1 VPQYLTNSL
10 PSLNEQWNA
19 LVKYYENRPQPSRI
33 YKNKGK
39 DPVFTDEILHRE
51 LSVVIGRR
59 GYNRDTVIGLLNA
72 LSSEPRSASPP
83 VGETGI
89 SLDEF
94 IRSTITPVAP
104 AGECDM
110 DPLHIKLYVHDGKLQ
125 RLLTQVELNW
135 FFTGTYNE
143 YETNSVTGL
152 LDPVAKVPVSISD
165 LINLYNLFYRH
176 RQTRSGLQ
184 LKDTDFDPHLGVVN
198 QQKETIHTG
207 RVGHLVGSEPVH
219 LAPPV
224 VVTVGHHPV
233 DASPPN
239 APEPGVVVNHTYHY
253 FC

>member
-1 VPQYLTNSL
+1 MNPVPQYLTNSL

-39 DPVFTDEILHRE
+39 DPVFTDDILHRE

-59 GYNRDTVIGLLNA
+59 GYNRETVIGLLNA
-72 LSSEPRSASPP
+72 LSDKQCSASPP

-104 AGECDM
+104 EGECDM
-110 DPLHIKLYVHDGKLQ
+110 DPLHIKLYVQDGKLQ

-143 YETNSVTGL
+143 YETNSVIGL
-152 LDPVAKVPVSISD
+152 IDPVAKVPVSISD

-184 LKDTDFDPHLGVVN
+184 LKDTDFDSRLGGGKPTKRNNSHRASRSSRRVRPRTSR
-198 QQKETIHTG
+198 TIRRRRRSSSRG
-207 RVGHLVGSEPVH
+207 RLSSKRSTRHR
-219 LAPPV
+219 
-224 VVTVGHHPV
+224 TRRRR
-233 DASPPN
+233 
-239 APEPGVVVNHTYHY
+239 
-253 FC
+253 